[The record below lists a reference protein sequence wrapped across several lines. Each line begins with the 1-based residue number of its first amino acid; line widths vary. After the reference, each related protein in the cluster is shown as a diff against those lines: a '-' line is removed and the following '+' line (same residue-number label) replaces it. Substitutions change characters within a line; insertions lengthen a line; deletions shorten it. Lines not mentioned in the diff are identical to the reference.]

1 VKLPKKGDLTDCNN
15 WRGITLMVAAAKVL
29 DRIKITQIWDGI
41 DNKLHQEQ
49 AGFRKGLGTTEQ
61 IYTMQCH

>member
-1 VKLPKKGDLTDCNN
+1 
-15 WRGITLMVAAAKVL
+15 MVAAAKVL